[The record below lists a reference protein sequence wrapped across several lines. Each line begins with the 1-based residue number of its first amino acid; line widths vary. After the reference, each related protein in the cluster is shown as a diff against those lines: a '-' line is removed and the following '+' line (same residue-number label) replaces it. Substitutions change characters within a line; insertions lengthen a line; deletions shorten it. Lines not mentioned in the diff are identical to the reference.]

1 MMISIRHTGIAESFI
16 GERNFKSKHILRE
29 DRHIWEI
36 KNSPDFLLIC
46 KFIDKS
52 SLLKDETDQ
61 FLKTTHAFCAFNKF
75 PLLKD

>member
-52 SLLKDETDQ
+52 KTDQ

-75 PLLKD
+75 PLL